1 MKKAVRSIIA
11 VLIALTM
18 MLAFAACNKADDAAE
33 TATTKAAKVTKATK
47 ATESEEFQT
56 ATDNDAMEFVSKDGW
71 RVVYNAKDIEGME
84 VDDHAAQFVYVGE
97 SAGTNMVEIRYI
109 KDKQPEEVLY
119 DLTSTWTNDQ
129 EAVKRSEG
137 IFPGT
142 DDKWGYWRELPASK
156 DGSRLGQT
164 AIAGEFNGGV
174 LLFTVTS
181 HMSGDDET
189 DIPVSDAISGVI
201 DSITYPNGFKDQTM
215 YSYFPGTYK
224 ADKDNK
230 AYKSVVLK
238 KDHTGVI
245 TDAKGKKTNVM
256 WGSIELTD
264 DNGKSCEYTIEGDS
278 LMMNVGDDWVS
289 FTK

>member
-1 MKKAVRSIIA
+1 MKKSIRSIVA

-18 MLAFAACNKADDAAE
+18 MLAFAACNSKNAAD
-33 TATTKAAKVTKATK
+33 TAKTTK
-47 ATESEEFQT
+47 ATESDQFET
-56 ATDNDAMEFVSKDGW
+56 ATDNDAMEYVSPDGW
-71 RVVYNAKDIEGME
+71 RVTYDAKTME
-84 VDDHAAQFVYVGE
+84 SMEIDDHAAQFTYIGE
-97 SAGTNMVEIRYI
+97 SAGTNSVEIRYL

-142 DDKWGYWRELPASK
+142 DDKWGYWRELPASE

-189 DIPVSDAISGVI
+189 DMAVSDAISGVI
-201 DSITYPNGFKDQTM
+201 DSITYPDGFKDQTM
-215 YSYFPGTYK
+215 YSYFPGTYNAAK
-224 ADKDNK
+224 GNK

-245 TDAKGKKTNVM
+245 TDAKGKKTNVL
-256 WGSIELTD
+256 WGSTELTD
-264 DNGKSCEYTIEGDS
+264 TDSNKDIEYTIEGDS
-278 LMMNVGDDWVS
+278 LMMKVGNTWYD
-289 FTK
+289 FAK

>member
-18 MLAFAACNKADDAAE
+18 MLAFAACNKANDAAKTE
-33 TATTKAAKVTKATK
+33 TTKATK

-56 ATDNDAMEFVSKDGW
+56 ATDNDDMEFISSDGW
-71 RVVYNAKDIEGME
+71 RVVYNAKDIESME

-164 AIAGEFNGGV
+164 AIAGEYNGGV

-189 DIPVSDAISGVI
+189 DMAVSDAISGVI
-201 DSITYPNGFKDQTM
+201 DSIEYMDGFKDQTM

-245 TDAKGKKTNVM
+245 TDAKGKKTNIM

-264 DNGKSCEYTIEGDS
+264 TDNNKDYENTIEGESQMITVDKH
-278 LMMNVGDDWVS
+278 LVC
-289 FTK
+289 FT

>member
-18 MLAFAACNKADDAAE
+18 MLAFAACNKANDAAKTE
-33 TATTKAAKVTKATK
+33 TTKATK

-56 ATDNDAMEFVSKDGW
+56 ATDNDDMEFISSDGW
-71 RVVYNAKDIEGME
+71 RVVYNAKDIESME

-129 EAVKRSEG
+129 DDIERSEG

-142 DDKWGYWRELPASK
+142 TDKWGFWRELPADE

-164 AIAGEFNGGV
+164 AIAGEYNGGV
-174 LLFTVTS
+174 LLFTITS
-181 HMSGDDET
+181 HMSGKDEI
-189 DIPVSDAISGVI
+189 DIPVSDAISELINGI
-201 DSITYPNGFKDQTM
+201 QYKDGFKDQKM
-215 YSYFPGTYK
+215 FDYYAGTYK
-224 ADKDNK
+224 AAKDNK
-230 AYKSVVLK
+230 AYKSIVLN
-238 KDHTGVI
+238 KDHSGVL
-245 TDAKGKKTNVM
+245 TDAKGKKTNIM

-264 DNGKSCEYTIEGDS
+264 TDNNKDYEYTIEGES
-278 LMMNVGDDWVS
+278 LMMKVGNDWVS

>member
-18 MLAFAACNKADDAAE
+18 MLAFAACNKANDAAKTE
-33 TATTKAAKVTKATK
+33 TTKATK

-56 ATDNDAMEFVSKDGW
+56 ATDNDDMEFISSDGW
-71 RVVYNAKDIEGME
+71 RVVYNAKDIESME

-129 EAVKRSEG
+129 DDIERSEG

-142 DDKWGYWRELPASK
+142 TDKWGFWRELPADE

-164 AIAGEFNGGV
+164 AIAGEYNGGV
-174 LLFTVTS
+174 LLFTITS
-181 HMSGDDET
+181 HMSGKDEI
-189 DIPVSDAISGVI
+189 DIPVSDAISELINGI
-201 DSITYPNGFKDQTM
+201 QYKDGFKDQKM
-215 YSYFPGTYK
+215 FDYYAGTYK
-224 ADKDNK
+224 AAKDNK
-230 AYKSVVLK
+230 AYKSIVLN
-238 KDHTGVI
+238 KDHSGVL
-245 TDAKGKKTNVM
+245 TDAKGKKTNIM

-264 DNGKSCEYTIEGDS
+264 TDNNKDIEYTIEGDD
-278 LMMNVGDDWVS
+278 LMMKVGNNWFEFS
-289 FTK
+289 K

>member
-18 MLAFAACNKADDAAE
+18 MLAFAACNKANDAAKTE
-33 TATTKAAKVTKATK
+33 TTKATK

-56 ATDNDAMEFVSKDGW
+56 ATDNDDMEFISSDGW
-71 RVVYNAKDIEGME
+71 RVVYNAKDIESME

-129 EAVKRSEG
+129 EDVKRSEG

-164 AIAGEFNGGV
+164 AIAGEYNGGV

-189 DIPVSDAISGVI
+189 DMAVSDAISGVI
-201 DSITYPNGFKDQTM
+201 DSIEYMDGFKDQTM

-245 TDAKGKKTNVM
+245 TDAKGKKTNIM

-264 DNGKSCEYTIEGDS
+264 TDNNKDYEYTIEGES
-278 LMMNVGDDWVS
+278 LMMKVGNDWVS

>member
-1 MKKAVRSIIA
+1 MKKAIRTAIA
-11 VLIALTM
+11 FLIAAVM
-18 MLAFAACNKADDAAE
+18 VFAFAACNKADN
-33 TATTKAAKVTKATK
+33 TAGTAKTAK
-47 ATESEEFQT
+47 ATESDQFET
-56 ATDNDAMEFVSKDGW
+56 ATDNDEMECISADGW
-71 RVVYNAKDIEGME
+71 RVVYNAKDIEAME
-84 VDDHAAQFVYVGE
+84 VDEHADQFVYVGE

-129 EAVKRSEG
+129 EEVKRSEG

-142 DDKWGYWRELPASK
+142 DDKWGYWRELPASE

-181 HMSGDDET
+181 HMSGDEET
-189 DIPVSDAISGVI
+189 DMAVSDAISGVI
-201 DSITYPNGFKDQTM
+201 DSITYPDGFKDQTM
-215 YSYFPGTYK
+215 YSYFPGTYNAAK
-224 ADKDNK
+224 GNK

-245 TDAKGKKTNVM
+245 TDAKGKKTNIL

-264 DNGKSCEYTIEGDS
+264 TDNNKDIEYTIEGDD
-278 LMMNVGDDWVS
+278 LMMKVGNDWFEFS
-289 FTK
+289 K

>member
-1 MKKAVRSIIA
+1 MRKSIRTVIAFLVAAVM
-11 VLIALTM
+11 VF
-18 MLAFAACNKADDAAE
+18 AFAACNKNGNSTD
-33 TATTKAAKVTKATK
+33 TAKTTK
-47 ATESEEFQT
+47 ATESDQFET
-56 ATDNDAMEFVSKDGW
+56 ATDNDEMECISEDGW
-71 RVVYNAKDIEGME
+71 RVVYNAKDIEAME
-84 VDDHAAQFVYVGE
+84 VDEHADQFVYVGE

-129 EAVKRSEG
+129 EEVQRSEG

-142 DDKWGYWRELPASK
+142 DDKWGYWRELPASE

-189 DIPVSDAISGVI
+189 DMAVSDAISGVI
-201 DSITYPNGFKDQTM
+201 DSITYPDGFKDQTM

-245 TDAKGKKTNVM
+245 TDAKGKKTNIM

-264 DNGKSCEYTIEGDS
+264 TDNNKDYEYTIEGES
-278 LMMNVGDDWVS
+278 LMMKVGNDWVS

>member
-18 MLAFAACNKADDAAE
+18 MLAFAACNKANDAAKTE
-33 TATTKAAKVTKATK
+33 TTKATK

-56 ATDNDAMEFVSKDGW
+56 ATDNDDMEFISSDGW
-71 RVVYNAKDIEGME
+71 RVVYNAKDIESME

-142 DDKWGYWRELPASK
+142 TDKWGYWRELPASK

-189 DIPVSDAISGVI
+189 DMAVSDAISGVI
-201 DSITYPNGFKDQTM
+201 DSITYPDGFKDQTM
-215 YSYFPGTYK
+215 YSYFPGTYNAAK
-224 ADKDNK
+224 GNK

-245 TDAKGKKTNVM
+245 TDAKGKKTNVL
-256 WGSIELTD
+256 WGSTELTD
-264 DNGKSCEYTIEGDS
+264 TDSNKDIEYTIEGDS
-278 LMMNVGDDWVS
+278 LMMKVGNTWYD
-289 FTK
+289 FAK

>member
-18 MLAFAACNKADDAAE
+18 MLAFAACDKANDAAKP
-33 TATTKAAKVTKATK
+33 ATTEATKATK

-56 ATDNDAMEFVSKDGW
+56 ATDNDEMEFISKDGW

-97 SAGTNMVEIRYI
+97 SAGTNMVEVRYI

-129 EAVKRSEG
+129 EDVKRSEG

-181 HMSGDDET
+181 HMSGDDEI
-189 DIPVSDAISGVI
+189 DIPVSDAIAGVI
-201 DSITYPNGFKDQTM
+201 DSITYPDGFKDQTM

-224 ADKDNK
+224 ADKENK

>member
-1 MKKAVRSIIA
+1 MKKSIRSIVA

-18 MLAFAACNKADDAAE
+18 MLAFAACNSKNAAD
-33 TATTKAAKVTKATK
+33 TAKTTK
-47 ATESEEFQT
+47 ATESDQFET
-56 ATDNDAMEFVSKDGW
+56 ATDNDAMEYVSPDGW
-71 RVVYNAKDIEGME
+71 RVTYDAKTME
-84 VDDHAAQFVYVGE
+84 SMEIDDHAAQFTYIGE
-97 SAGTNMVEIRYI
+97 SAGTNSVEIRYI

-164 AIAGEFNGGV
+164 AIAGEYNGGV

-189 DIPVSDAISGVI
+189 DMAVSDAISGVI
-201 DSITYPNGFKDQTM
+201 DSIEYMDGFKDQTM

-245 TDAKGKKTNVM
+245 TDAKGKKTNIM

-264 DNGKSCEYTIEGDS
+264 TDNNKSCEYTIEGDD
-278 LMMNVGDDWVS
+278 LMMKVGNDWFEFS
-289 FTK
+289 K